1 MGNTNRTNNRSTNQ
15 LGMTKRIIIEITKA
29 KITIKENTDITDTM
43 NGFKGADKI
52 NVDQEG
58 TLQQRPPKN

>member
-1 MGNTNRTNNRSTNQ
+1 
-15 LGMTKRIIIEITKA
+15 MTKRIIIEITKA
-29 KITIKENTDITDTM
+29 KITIKENTDIIDTM

-58 TLQQRPPKN
+58 TTNTKKRLFTI